1 MLRIILAVLCI
12 CALLLCC
19 YPAKAEDLV
28 ALAKQIIQANR
39 DYEGSVVSLAVTYTV
54 QPLLTDHQPDPKRQS
69 LDWTWAKSGQREV
82 VFTNP
87 AFVGYGLSIA
97 RLWSAFDGSD
107 GIDVAFW
114 AFDSQLAARMQMVH
128 RDTSSVAK
136 LAVPAGSLGWTV
148 PHCESL
154 VAMLEQANSN
164 ELLRE
169 STKYMVGPNKFV
181 ERPAVKW
188 VLKRFQLRETF
199 PEHTVIAYF
208 DPAHDW
214 LPCQIEII
222 PTMLLTAVLPP
233 KELPEG
239 TTLYAMVVEKY
250 IEAEDPVV
258 GRPRYF
264 PGTIRVYGS
273 PPSLITTNS
282 VRFNAGVEESM
293 FSPPVSPG
301 TLIVKNAGS
310 RNEQREFV
318 GRDGEELHSL
328 AGQKEEEF
336 RANPIAA
343 QKSPAALK
351 PRAVLGDIDAT
362 PPASSSILST
372 LITAGSILVLIFVV
386 IRRQRA

>member
-1 MLRIILAVLCI
+1 MFRISHAMFCI
-12 CALLLCC
+12 SIISLSA
-19 YPAKAEDLV
+19 YPATAEDLS

-39 DYEGSVVSLAVTYTV
+39 DYEASVVSLAVTYTV
-54 QPLLTDHQPDPKRQS
+54 QPLLIDHQNDTKRKS
-69 LDWTWAKSGQREV
+69 LDWTWAQSGQREV

-87 AFVGYGLSIA
+87 AFRGYGLDVA
-97 RLWSAFDGSD
+97 RRWSAFDGSD

-114 AFDSQLAARMQMVH
+114 AFDPQLAERMQMIH
-128 RDTSSVAK
+128 SDTSTVAK
-136 LAVPAGSLGWTV
+136 LAVPAGALGWAV
-148 PHCESL
+148 PNCESL

-169 STKYMVGPNKFV
+169 STKYMVGPNAFV
-181 ERPAVKW
+181 ERPTVKW
-188 VLKRFQLRETF
+188 VLKRFRLRETF
-199 PEHTVIAYF
+199 PENTVIAYF

-222 PTMLLTAVLPP
+222 PTILLTAASPP

-239 TTLYAMVVEKY
+239 TTPYAMVVEKY

-264 PGTIRVYGS
+264 PGTIRMYGS
-273 PPSLITTNS
+273 TPSLITTSS
-282 VRFNAGVEESM
+282 VRLNVGVEESL
-293 FSPPVSPG
+293 FSPPTSPG

-318 GRDGEELHSL
+318 GRDGEELHTL
-328 AGQKEEEF
+328 AGQKEVEF
-336 RANPIAA
+336 RANPIAT

-351 PRAVLGDIDAT
+351 PRVASGNVDAT
-362 PPASSSILST
+362 PPASSGILST
-372 LITAGSILVLIFVV
+372 LITVGSILVLIFMV